1 MREVSLATAKDKLSE
16 YAAAAANGE
25 EIVITRH
32 GRPYAKLVA
41 IDEVAQRQREREAL
55 IANLDAL
62 RARRAERG
70 ERGLTSDEVIEL
82 VRAQRR

>member
-16 YAAAAANGE
+16 YAAAAAGGE

-41 IDEVAQRQREREAL
+41 IDEVVQRQRQREAV
-55 IANLDAL
+55 IASLDAHRTL
-62 RARRAERG
+62 MAERG
-70 ERGLTSDEVIEL
+70 GGLTHDEVMAL
-82 VRAQRR
+82 VDAQRR

>member
-1 MREVSLATAKDKLSE
+1 MREVSLAIAKDKFSE

-41 IDEVAQRQREREAL
+41 IDEVAQRRREREAV
-55 IANLDAL
+55 IASLDAH
-62 RARRAERG
+62 RARMAERG
-70 ERGLTSDEVIEL
+70 DGLTHDEVMVL
-82 VRAQRR
+82 VDAQRR